1 MLSNSKRAKLPTS
14 LFFFCVIYLSAV
26 ADVGAQ
32 SNFYQ
37 GKTVKLIIGSS
48 TGGGYDL
55 WARLLARH
63 YGKHVPGNPTI
74 LVQNMP
80 GAASIVA
87 TNYLYNVAKPDGL
100 TIGMPA
106 SGIYLDQIVGRKE
119 AQFDLRKLRWIG
131 SPVQE
136 PMILYMRSDTPYKSI
151 ADIRAAKIPPKC
163 GATGRVSSAFILAR
177 LLEETLPPLK
187 FETVLGYPG
196 GSEIDLAVERGEV
209 VCRAMTAS
217 PYFGREP
224 FISWEKKN
232 FVRVLLFTGEKRD
245 ERAPDTPTIYEIFE
259 KEKVPEDGR
268 RVAEVILAAETVG
281 RPLILGPGTP
291 DDRLKILRNAFD
303 KAIKDPELV
312 ADAKK
317 GRMDIDPVPGERLE
331 KLIRN
336 VLDQPPDVMA
346 RVKKM
351 LAD

>member
-1 MLSNSKRAKLPTS
+1 MKKQVVFVVSLLLLMLWSSQ
-14 LFFFCVIYLSAV
+14 
-26 ADVGAQ
+26 AQ
-32 SNFYQ
+32 SQAPLYQDKAIRIVVGFTPGGFY
-37 GKTVKLIIGSS
+37 
-48 TGGGYDL
+48 DR
-55 WARLLARH
+55 WARLLAQH
-63 YGKHVPGNPTI
+63 MPKHIPGNPNMI
-74 LVQNMP
+74 VQNMP
-80 GAASIVA
+80 GAGSVTA
-87 TNYLYNVAKPDGL
+87 TNYVYKVAKPDGL

-106 SGIYLDQIVGRKE
+106 SAIYLDQIVGRKE
-119 AQFDLRKLRWIG
+119 AQFDLRKMRWIG

-151 ADIRAAKIPPKC
+151 ADIRKAKVPPKC
-163 GATGRVSSAFILAR
+163 GATGRVSSAFIMAR

-224 FISWEKKN
+224 FLSWEKKN

-245 ERAPDTPTIYEIFE
+245 ERAPNTPTIYEIFE
-259 KEKVPEDGR
+259 QEKVTEENR

-291 DDRLKILRNAFD
+291 EDRVKILRNAFD
-303 KAIKDPELV
+303 KALKDPALI

-317 GRMDIDPVPGERLE
+317 GRMDIDPVPGDRME

-336 VLDQPPDVMA
+336 VLDQPPDVMV

-351 LAD
+351 LSD